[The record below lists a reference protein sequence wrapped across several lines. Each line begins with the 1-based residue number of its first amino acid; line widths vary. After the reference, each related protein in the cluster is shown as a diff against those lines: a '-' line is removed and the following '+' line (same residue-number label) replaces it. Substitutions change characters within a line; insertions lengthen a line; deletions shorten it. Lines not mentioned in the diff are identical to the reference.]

1 MNHQS
6 DITIN
11 EVGLRDGL
19 QGVVQTVTTEQRIN
33 IITLLI
39 EAGLRFIQVCSFVSP
54 KKIPQMSNAEQL
66 VKQLPQK
73 DGMKY
78 SSFVLNQ
85 IGLERAHSVGIKKIE
100 TSLSVSE
107 SYSQKNMGLSVKD
120 AQAQIMSI
128 VSSAKKAKMDIRA
141 GLQCV
146 WGCAYEQKPGL
157 PRILKLLENLLKS
170 EVKVICLADS
180 IGAAKPDEIEIVLE
194 NIIKTFPEIN
204 IALHLHINKFQMENI
219 KLAVDMGVNQFD
231 TSIGGIGGS
240 PYMRGSKGNIA
251 TEETVDLLNTLGI
264 RSGIDLFTLAKA
276 SRFLDGIIDSAYFH
290 GKLYKLLSK

>member
-85 IGLERAHSVGIKKIE
+85 IGLERAHSVGIK
-100 TSLSVSE
+100 
-107 SYSQKNMGLSVKD
+107 
-120 AQAQIMSI
+120 
-128 VSSAKKAKMDIRA
+128 
-141 GLQCV
+141 
-146 WGCAYEQKPGL
+146 
-157 PRILKLLENLLKS
+157 
-170 EVKVICLADS
+170 
-180 IGAAKPDEIEIVLE
+180 
-194 NIIKTFPEIN
+194 
-204 IALHLHINKFQMENI
+204 
-219 KLAVDMGVNQFD
+219 
-231 TSIGGIGGS
+231 
-240 PYMRGSKGNIA
+240 
-251 TEETVDLLNTLGI
+251 
-264 RSGIDLFTLAKA
+264 
-276 SRFLDGIIDSAYFH
+276 
-290 GKLYKLLSK
+290 